1 LRRTDAEECVYALK
15 FLLHFVGDMHQ
26 PLHAS
31 DNNDAGGNSV
41 KG

>member
-1 LRRTDAEECVYALK
+1 
-15 FLLHFVGDMHQ
+15 MHQ

-41 KG
+41 KVMVDGFEHKA